1 MDTNFLY
8 RVLRPDEVPE
18 FGINAEDPFS
28 QRTLEEHISY
38 GSRYSSKFIST
49 SKSLEAAISFASM
62 SRNRPVRIVRIDVT
76 KLMSGSHCIQIID
89 LTNPYVVNEH
99 ISMDNHIARN
109 WVDKF
114 QEVVIVGSIPPQCLK
129 IEIVVQ

>member
-1 MDTNFLY
+1 MDISLLY
-8 RVLRPDEVPE
+8 RVLRPDENLIV
-18 FGINAEDPFS
+18 GILAQAPSS
-28 QRTLEEHISY
+28 QRTLEEHISN

-76 KLMSGSHCIQIID
+76 ELIRSGQCIQIID
-89 LTNPYVVNEH
+89 LTNPFVVNQH
-99 ISMDNHIARN
+99 ISINNDIARD
-109 WVDKF
+109 WVERF

-129 IEIVVQ
+129 LETVVQ